1 MTAQQVLIA
10 ILSLPATAQLI
21 TWAMKLTDRKTR
33 AAAKE
38 RDAKAKAD
46 AEAARAEAAKEA
58 AREQRIADLHAEIKH
73 HRITRDAEIVT
84 LNRDIALRDEK
95 IERLRE
101 DAVALSETAQ
111 AFEVQAAYDRGT
123 IQRLTEEA
131 QRLRRELDDSRR
143 LTRPSDPFR
152 GG

>member
-38 RDAKAKAD
+38 RDA
-46 AEAARAEAAKEA
+46 AAKIEA

-73 HRITRDAEIVT
+73 HRVTRDAEIVT

-95 IERLRE
+95 IERLHE
-101 DAVALSETAQ
+101 DVQHHSEKAQQFELQAVR
-111 AFEVQAAYDRGT
+111 DRGT
-123 IQRLTEEA
+123 IQRLSEEA
-131 QRLRRELDDSRR
+131 ERLKRERDDSRR